1 MSSIFKKTFL
11 TLIITIT
18 PVSIFAIESQSY
30 TDYKEKAMAGCENKP
45 WTTPSEWGWNIV
57 PIPEYPE
64 LTKEAIEAEYDK
76 LLNEKNSPEEQERIN
91 KKLLELRSSNQN
103 LFKTLELVRVRYW
116 DSMNRVFGC
125 AIIQSRENMIENLLL
140 TIEKKF
146 PAASQSEMKEKIKR
160 ETKKLQIQSEELN
173 CTPSSGE
180 TSTAASKRV
189 INSAIHQYCHYESYL
204 KYLRDNLDKNNAA
217 MFELDASIKR
227 DENTK
232 FVPIKNSDTWVS
244 EISRRNEAISSE
256 LLRAN
261 QVLPK
266 AIETF
271 REMER
276 TYTIHLMLVIIYDDY
291 IRLRDN
297 LNTYFKAVSQLL
309 EKTQNA
315 QIPNKN

>member
-1 MSSIFKKTFL
+1 M
-11 TLIITIT
+11 
-18 PVSIFAIESQSY
+18 SIFAVESG
-30 TDYKEKAMAGCENKP
+30 TFEDYQKKAKAECEDKP
-45 WTTPSEWGWNIV
+45 WTTPSEGGWNIL

-64 LTKEAIEAEYDK
+64 LTKKAIEESYDK
-76 LLNEKNSPEEQERIN
+76 LLNEKNTPEEKERIN
-91 KKLLELRSSNQN
+91 KKLLSLQNANQDV
-103 LFKTLELVRVRYW
+103 FKSLELVRIRYA
-116 DSMNRVFGC
+116 DTMNRVFGC

-140 TIEKKF
+140 VIERKF
-146 PAASQSEMKEKIKR
+146 PVASQSEMKEKIKR
-160 ETKKLQIQSEELN
+160 ETKKLQIQGQELN

-189 INSAIHQYCHYESYL
+189 INASIRQYCHYESYL
-204 KYLRDNLDKNNAA
+204 YYLRDNLDKNNAS
-217 MFELDASIKR
+217 MLELDASIKR
-227 DENTK
+227 DENTN
-232 FVPIKNSDTWVS
+232 FVPIKNSETWAR

-276 TYTIHLMLVIIYDDY
+276 TYTLHLMLVIIYDDY
-291 IRLRDN
+291 VRLRDN

-315 QIPNKN
+315 QLPNKSN